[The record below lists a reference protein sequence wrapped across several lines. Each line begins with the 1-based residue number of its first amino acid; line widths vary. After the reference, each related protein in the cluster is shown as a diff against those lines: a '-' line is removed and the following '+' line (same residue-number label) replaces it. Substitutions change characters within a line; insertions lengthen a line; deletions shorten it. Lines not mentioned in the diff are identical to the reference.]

1 MPSNTANV
9 IDGFT
14 DLLVLPGM
22 TIAAIR
28 RYNGVFFRTGF
39 VATSVDVLSKV
50 DEAIVVVF
58 KSKDG
63 ATANAECNNVDIL
76 DFFVIAPPPSN

>member
-1 MPSNTANV
+1 
-9 IDGFT
+9 
-14 DLLVLPGM
+14 M

-58 KSKDG
+58 KINDG
-63 ATANAECNNVDIL
+63 AAANTECNDADIPVFL
-76 DFFVIAPPPSN
+76 AIAPPLSN